1 MKGKIPHTRFS
12 FHSIKG
18 LIVAQVSFVQF
29 LLFCEEKFNCLRKY
43 HFLVDP
49 FVVTNQEPSCQIS
62 RLLANLQL
70 RYAFNY
76 VSCSYTRTPYPKV
89 PLFKNYQIWL

>member
-1 MKGKIPHTRFS
+1 MKGKIPHTRFI

-18 LIVAQVSFVQF
+18 LIVAQV
-29 LLFCEEKFNCLRKY
+29 EKFNCLAKY

-62 RLLANLQL
+62 RLLGNLQL
-70 RYAFNY
+70 RHALNN

-89 PLFKNYQIWL
+89 PLFKKYQIWL

>member
-1 MKGKIPHTRFS
+1 MKEKIPHTRFS

-18 LIVAQVSFVQF
+18 FIVTQVSSVQV
-29 LLFCEEKFNCLRKY
+29 LLFCEEKFSCLTKY

-62 RLLANLQL
+62 RLLGNLQL
-70 RYAFNY
+70 RYALNN